1 MSETV
6 LIAEKEA
13 CIRVKKVTCI
23 PWIPTIPE
31 VKFFSLPNLD
41 INMVYGLIVS
51 DPISRDKSKALS
63 QAILKN
69 RHEIPWR
76 IRNIIHEIKVASDFL
91 PNPSFKWVAR
101 ETNMA
106 AHALAR
112 WSLQNRFVGTFE
124 PPTPPPPPKKKK
136 KIKGF
141 KLPF

>member
-1 MSETV
+1 MSDTK

-31 VKFFSLPNLD
+31 VKFFSLPNLN

-51 DPISRDKSKALS
+51 DPIGRDKSKTLS

-101 ETNMA
+101 EANMA
-106 AHALAR
+106 AHTLAR
-112 WSLQNRFVGTFE
+112 WSL
-124 PPTPPPPPKKKK
+124 
-136 KIKGF
+136 
-141 KLPF
+141 

>member
-1 MSETV
+1 MSDTE

-51 DPISRDKSKALS
+51 DPINRDKSKALS
-63 QAILKN
+63 KAILKFFNKKKEKKSKAILKN

-76 IRNIIHEIKVASDFL
+76 IRNIIHEIRVALDFL

-101 ETNMA
+101 EANMA
-106 AHALAR
+106 AHTMVT
-112 WSLQNRFVGTFE
+112 S
-124 PPTPPPPPKKKK
+124 K
-136 KIKGF
+136 
-141 KLPF
+141 